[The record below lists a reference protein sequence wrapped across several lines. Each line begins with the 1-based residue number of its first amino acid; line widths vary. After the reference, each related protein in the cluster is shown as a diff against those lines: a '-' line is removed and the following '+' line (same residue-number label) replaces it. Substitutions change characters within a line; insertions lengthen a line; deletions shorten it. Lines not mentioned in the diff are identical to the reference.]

1 MKKIFYYLIY
11 FLLLVSVFSCKDDSI
26 QYFVDSHKITFSVDI
41 KNMVTKGTPIDSV
54 NNELFREIGIYA
66 LQASDGYLFEN
77 IKVVKSSPYWSLE
90 NQYYWPQ
97 AGSLTFY
104 GYFPLASQTNGI
116 SISKNSDSVPR
127 IRYQVPSVVG
137 DQPDLMIA
145 QTKTNQYREIVDMTF
160 SHALSCID
168 RKSVV

>member
-1 MKKIFYYLIY
+1 M
-11 FLLLVSVFSCKDDSI
+11 LLLLFAHLVVRCSCET
-26 QYFVDSHKITFSVDI
+26 Q
-41 KNMVTKGTPIDSV
+41 G
-54 NNELFREIGIYA
+54 EIGIYA

-127 IRYQVPSVVG
+127 IRY
-137 DQPDLMIA
+137 
-145 QTKTNQYREIVDMTF
+145 
-160 SHALSCID
+160 
-168 RKSVV
+168 